1 MSSAQLTRTTAHST
15 GCVIHSA
22 CVSIP
27 SAAAS
32 VSLGAGPQLDA
43 AIECCLRAVKLW
55 ANGVA
60 DKPVGSYSGGMK
72 RRLSVA
78 ISLMGSPQVV
88 YLDKPSTVSPWLAVT
103 ASEPALFGAIGS

>member
-1 MSSAQLTRTTAHST
+1 M
-15 GCVIHSA
+15 
-22 CVSIP
+22 
-27 SAAAS
+27 
-32 VSLGAGPQLDA
+32 SLGAGPQLDA